1 MVDVDDVYKTVLY
14 ILNKEQRGYMPPD
27 EFNSVATQVQLE
39 IFEAYFEELNQQL
52 RIPENDSE
60 YANRVKN
67 LDDKIAIFE
76 TNGILTYVDPHFT
89 FPADTHRIGT
99 LEYGEKELQRLQRN
113 EYILINK
120 SPLTKPT
127 TINPVYVLEGVGTPT
142 AAPTIAFVY
151 PVEINANV
159 NLYYIRKPLPPIWDY
174 TVGGVGQYLFDDVG
188 NVGSTSR
195 NFELHSSE
203 QTNIILNVLMYAGV
217 IIRDPSV
224 IQTASQLIAQDE
236 ALEKS

>member
-1 MVDVDDVYKTVLY
+1 MVDVDVVYKTVLY

-76 TNGILTYVDPHFT
+76 TNGALTYVGPHFT

-127 TINPVYVLEGVGTPT
+127 LAYPVYILEGIGSPT
-142 AAPTIAFVY
+142 AAPSKAFIY
-151 PVEINANV
+151 PTDIQTGVSV
-159 NLYYIRKPLPPIWDY
+159 YYIRKPSAIVWNY
-174 TVGGVGQYLFDDVG
+174 SVGAVGQYTY
-188 NVGSTSR
+188 NSVGSTQ
-195 NFELHSSE
+195 FELH
-203 QTNIILNVLMYAGV
+203 
-217 IIRDPSV
+217 PS
-224 IQTASQLIAQDE
+224 
-236 ALEKS
+236 